1 MNCDQAT
8 RLMSEGQERHLSA
21 SERTTLRM
29 HTWICV
35 GCRNYKGQLGFMR
48 RAMKAFA
55 QREED
60 HGLLGDDD
68 EGAPPAPG
76 L

>member
-48 RAMKAFA
+48 RAMKTFA
-55 QREED
+55 QRED
-60 HGLLGDDD
+60 DGLLDDD